1 MARIPTYKPFQVDPN
16 VRQAPAFSTPQTP
29 GAAQITGRQMEQFGQ
44 GLGEIGSAMERV
56 ALQEMDAINKAR
68 LRESTHEFLSYVRN
82 RELEANQ
89 LSAAELVRPDG
100 ETGMAMADQ
109 IMGEVQKFRADMIE
123 QMPNDWLRE
132 NLDARTDKIFLDFS
146 DRSIALQATR
156 KKELEANAR
165 DAEISYATQT
175 IVLDPTAVDENG
187 RPMVDGLDEVLA
199 EKLEAD
205 GGDPNDE
212 RQMTVFRQDFYDS
225 VVPAEI
231 TNLVERNQLPKAEQ
245 LLDALGSRM
254 SPLERAAVRAQI
266 DAGKQS
272 FEVMTTVRTMID
284 EGLTEREAYARVREF
299 PPELQE
305 KLEQRIAVEYGRA
318 EDLKTAEQ
326 TDLFERLSDRLVDP
340 NDPITIDDIE
350 NNSSYLS
357 ILTDAQIKALR
368 LTERGGVDPKDI
380 DVTLYTSLIT
390 RIGDPNISLDELRSM
405 RTEIAENY
413 DALGPMANSV
423 RSALESA
430 ITNYGDVPAPNVS
443 DITAIN
449 QRLDALLIPRNS
461 PGRPELMVQWDNFQM
476 AYKAQNGVDRVPEDV
491 RAQWV
496 NERTVRMKWDAPR
509 GTKVFRP
516 YEMLQRSTTRST
528 QRYDIEGVPNEYEM
542 ELVTAMATMG
552 MSYDAGVVASKS
564 KARQM
569 HNAVMQ
575 EYAVVRS
582 DNPARNFPERP
593 DVFMY
598 QLLLNDMMQRGM
610 FD

>member
-82 RELEANQ
+82 RELEASQ

-123 QMPNDWLRE
+123 QMPNEWLRE

-165 DAEISYATQT
+165 DAEISYVTQT
-175 IVLDPTAVDENG
+175 IVLDPEAVDENG

-212 RQMTVFRQDFYDS
+212 RQMTVFRQDFYDK

-299 PPELQE
+299 PPEQQE

-318 EDLKTAEQ
+318 EDLKIAEQ

-390 RIGDPNISLDELRSM
+390 RIGDPNISLEELRSM
-405 RTEIAENY
+405 RTEVAENY
-413 DALGPMANSV
+413 DALGSMANSV

-430 ITNYGDVPAPNVS
+430 ITNYGDVPPPNIS
-443 DITAIN
+443 DIRAITN
-449 QRLDALLIPRNS
+449 KLTDLGINTDQTRVDVENAYNI
-461 PGRPELMVQWDNFQM
+461 FQM
-476 AYKAQNGVDRVPEDV
+476 AYKAETGAERVPEAV
-491 RAQWV
+491 REKWL
-496 NERTVRMKWDAPR
+496 NERAV
-509 GTKVFRP
+509 
-516 YEMLQRSTTRST
+516 EMRWSTPNRQAKTFTPFQMLRESTSGST
-528 QRYDIEGVPNEYEM
+528 QRFDIDGVPNEYEM
-542 ELVTAMATMG
+542 ELVTGMATMG
-552 MSYDAGVVASKS
+552 MSYDAGVRADKS
-564 KARQM
+564 KAQQM
-569 HNAVMQ
+569 HQSVMR
-575 EYAVVRS
+575 EYQSMRQRYP
-582 DNPARNFPERP
+582 DRNFPEQP
-593 DVFMY
+593 TVYMY
-598 QLLLNDMMQRGM
+598 QQLLDLMISEGE

>member
-82 RELEANQ
+82 RELEASQ

-123 QMPNDWLRE
+123 QMPNEWLRE

-187 RPMVDGLDEVLA
+187 RLMVDGLDEVLA

-212 RQMTVFRQDFYDS
+212 RQMTVFRQDYYDS

-231 TNLVERNQLPKAEQ
+231 TQLVERNQLPKAEQ

-284 EGLTEREAYARVREF
+284 EGLTEREAYARVREY
-299 PPELQE
+299 PPEQQE
-305 KLEQRIAVEYGRA
+305 KLEQRIAAEYGRKD
-318 EDLKTAEQ
+318 DLDNADKVA
-326 TDLFERLSDRLVDP
+326 LFERLSDRI
-340 NDPITIDDIE
+340 NDPDDPLTVEMIKD
-350 NNSSYLS
+350 NPYYLS
-357 ILTDAQIKALR
+357 MLTDGQIKALEA
-368 LTERGGVDPKDI
+368 TERGGVDPKAI

-390 RIGDPNISLDELRSM
+390 RIGDPNISLEELRSM
-405 RTEIAENY
+405 RTEVAENY
-413 DALGPMANSV
+413 DALGSMAASV

-430 ITNYGDVPAPNVS
+430 INNYGDVPPPNIS
-443 DITAIN
+443 DIRAITNQLTDLGINTDQIRVDVETAYN
-449 QRLDALLIPRNS
+449 
-461 PGRPELMVQWDNFQM
+461 NFQM
-476 AYKAQNGVDRVPEDV
+476 AYKAETGAERVPEAV
-491 RAQWV
+491 RTQWL
-496 NERTVRMKWDAPR
+496 NERAVQMRWSTPSRQAQKFTP
-509 GTKVFRP
+509 F
-516 YEMLQRSTTRST
+516 EMLRESTSGST
-528 QRYDIEGVPNEYEM
+528 QRFDIDGVPNEYEM
-542 ELVTAMATMG
+542 ELVTGMATMG
-552 MSYDAGVVASKS
+552 MSYDAGVRADKS
-564 KARQM
+564 KAQQM
-569 HNAVMQ
+569 HQSVMR
-575 EYAVVRS
+575 EYQGMRQRYP
-582 DNPARNFPERP
+582 DRNFPEQP
-593 DVFMY
+593 TVYMY
-598 QLLLNDMMQRGM
+598 QQLLDLMISEGE